1 MRTVLVLMDTL
12 RRDALSCYC
21 PERSARTPN
30 LEAFAQDSV
39 VFDNHW
45 IGSAPCMPAR
55 RDIMCGRYNFLERPW
70 GPIEPFDVTL
80 VDSLRA
86 GGVYTC
92 IKTDH
97 CHYERTGGE
106 GYLLG
111 REVPFGAYHDDRL
124 YALADGAGKVYLLI
138 GALGAVG
145 YEAHGGNGRGD
156 ELRKRGHGVELR
168 QEGLERLFHGRD
180 DNTAG
185 ALVVYGASFA
195 VVAPE
200 GHDARYA
207 HLDGLFE
214 EPLETVD
221 ILCGGYGHCERIW
234 ESFVVGDCLHDLDG
248 AVFGC
253 GLDDAGAVEGAAA
266 VGQVERVARAHAQ
279 HAVDSSSP
287 SVCRGGT
294 MSGA

>member
-1 MRTVLVLMDTL
+1 M
-12 RRDALSCYC
+12 
-21 PERSARTPN
+21 
-30 LEAFAQDSV
+30 
-39 VFDNHW
+39 
-45 IGSAPCMPAR
+45 
-55 RDIMCGRYNFLERPW
+55 
-70 GPIEPFDVTL
+70 
-80 VDSLRA
+80 
-86 GGVYTC
+86 
-92 IKTDH
+92 
-97 CHYERTGGE
+97 
-106 GYLLG
+106 
-111 REVPFGAYHDDRL
+111 
-124 YALADGAGKVYLLI
+124 
-138 GALGAVG
+138 G

-185 ALVVYGASFA
+185 TLVVYGASLA

-279 HAVDSSSP
+279 HADAMFRLLLAERMQGRNDV
-287 SVCRGGT
+287 GGVE
-294 MSGA
+294 